1 MGTAYPGQGSAGIT
15 SDVMAA
21 ITSRVQAADMNKVVV
36 PLVAFVAFTV
46 YSLVVVATQGLGA
59 LIPSHLAFGV
69 FGWPMQVFLDLVLM
83 AVAFLVL
90 AAPDARR
97 RGITFWPYVVATL
110 AAGSI
115 GMLAYF
121 VRRGLSRD
129 PALG

>member
-1 MGTAYPGQGSAGIT
+1 MDAFTVP
-15 SDVMAA
+15 VH
-21 ITSRVQAADMNKVVV
+21 AADMNKVVV
-36 PLVAFVAFTV
+36 PLVAFVAFTT
-46 YSLVVVATQGLGA
+46 YSLLVVASQGLGA

-69 FGWPMQVFLDLVLM
+69 LGWPMQVFTDLVLM
-83 AVAFLVL
+83 GVAFLVL

-97 RGITFWPYVVATL
+97 RGITFWPYVIVTL
-110 AAGSI
+110 VLGSI